1 MQKFVTLSVL
11 LLAVATSFGQ
21 ITLTDVYFPAAGDT
35 LYYGVGD
42 ESASVDQL
50 LPGEARQ
57 WDFGVQEAISID
69 TQVIIAADDLIF
81 TQADVSVNI
90 DSNTVGFY
98 SITDTAYQLIG
109 IRGDLGLE
117 TGQLFSAPISPGR
130 SERRAPLEYQD
141 RFSAVTTNEL
151 TLGINEIPQELLG
164 DLGGVLGNGVD
175 SVRISATTDRTDVV
189 DAYGSLT
196 INGQT
201 YNVLRE
207 KRSETVEPKIEVLSS
222 TIIGYVD
229 ITSAILPRIPD
240 LADFIGNQEETITYY
255 YWTDTEKEAVAIV
268 TTDRDNN
275 QTGLRFIRAD
285 STNSFRE
292 PLLTQAQVK
301 VYPNPAVSQA
311 NFVVEGIAPG
321 QYTLRVINV
330 LGRQISQQIITA
342 VGNVARAEIDVTRL
356 PRGTYLYSLTNE
368 RGLIL
373 TTRRLLVGH

>member
-1 MQKFVTLSVL
+1 MRKIVTLSAL
-11 LLAVATSFGQ
+11 LLAAATSFGQ

-35 LYYGVGD
+35 LYYGVGG

-50 LPGEARQ
+50 SPGAARQ
-57 WDFGVQEAISID
+57 WDFGVQEAIAID
-69 TQVIIAADDLIF
+69 TQVITAADDLIF

-141 RFSAVTTNEL
+141 RFSAVTTNQL

-164 DLGGVLGNGVD
+164 DVGSVLDGVD

-207 KRSETVEPKIEVLSS
+207 RRSETVEPKIEVLTS
-222 TIIGYVD
+222 TILGYLD
-229 ITSAILPRIPD
+229 ITSAILPQIPD
-240 LADFIGNQEETITYY
+240 LADFIGEQEETITYY

-268 TTDRDNN
+268 TTDQDDN

-301 VYPNPAVSQA
+301 VYPNPAVSRA

-330 LGRQISQQIITA
+330 LGRQISQQVITA
-342 VGNVARAEIDVTRL
+342 VGNVTKAELDVTRL